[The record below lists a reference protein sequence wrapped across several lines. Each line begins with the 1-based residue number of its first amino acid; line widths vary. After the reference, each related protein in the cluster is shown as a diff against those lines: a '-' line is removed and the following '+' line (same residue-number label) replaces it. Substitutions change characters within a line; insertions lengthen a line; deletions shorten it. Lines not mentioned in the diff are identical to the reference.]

1 MLSNSSRNDLI
12 NILETDEGFR
22 QFPYRDTK
30 GFLTIGFGRNL
41 DKRGISKE
49 EAYYFLENDVN
60 DVEREFSA
68 LFPPYK
74 DLCDTR
80 KIVLLSMGY
89 NLGVPKL
96 MGFKKML
103 RAIEKQDFHEA
114 AKEALDSKWHKD
126 VGARAER
133 LAYLLEFGKPLG
145 K

>member
-1 MLSNSSRNDLI
+1 MLANSSRQDLFNMI
-12 NILETDEGFR
+12 ENDEGFR
-22 QFPYRDTK
+22 QFPYKDTK

-41 DKRGISKE
+41 DKRGVKRE
-49 EAYYFLENDVN
+49 EAFYFLENDVN

-89 NLGVPKL
+89 NMGVPRL

-103 RAIEKQDFHEA
+103 KAIELGDFHQA
-114 AKEALDSKWHKD
+114 AIEALDSKWHKD